1 MDEAISE
8 QAGKKARFYISDSIK
23 KFWMYGDWLGE
34 DLMDETLH
42 GAPGLVSDNKRK
54 MVKIINTEF
63 H

>member
-1 MDEAISE
+1 
-8 QAGKKARFYISDSIK
+8 
-23 KFWMYGDWLGE
+23 MYGDWLGE